1 MSPKEYLQQAYRIER
16 RVNLDKEM
24 LESMRSAL
32 HGRSVNYESDGS
44 QRNPQGNS
52 IERAILRVVE
62 YEERINTEIE
72 ELTQKRLEIEEVIEA
87 VPDETLREILKRRY
101 LMYQKWDKIAEEMH
115 YSIQWIHKL
124 HGAALTKIKTGD

>member
-16 RVNLDKEM
+16 KVRLDKEM
-24 LESMRSAL
+24 LESMHAAL

-52 IERAILRVVE
+52 VERAILRVVE
-62 YEERINTEIE
+62 YEERINAEIE

-101 LMYQKWDKIAEEMH
+101 LMYQKWDKIAEEMNRDLRWVYRLHSKALSKIDH
-115 YSIQWIHKL
+115 Y
-124 HGAALTKIKTGD
+124 